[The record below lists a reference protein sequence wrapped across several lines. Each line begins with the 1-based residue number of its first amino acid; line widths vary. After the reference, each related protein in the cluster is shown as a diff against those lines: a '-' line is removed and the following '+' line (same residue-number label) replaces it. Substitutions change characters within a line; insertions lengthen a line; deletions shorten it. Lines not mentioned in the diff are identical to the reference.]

1 MLAWFHIHTPALIS
15 KYIFNGNQIRINL
28 EACKSRAASGTES
41 ILERTE
47 SSMPPVDIFPTS

>member
-15 KYIFNGNQIRINL
+15 KYNGNQIRINL